1 MLSERVIKK
10 KHRMFIKIQTH
21 LSAIKL
27 FYNGPIELSSYNYEI
42 CKSESDLQVL
52 WRRKVPGSTDGTV
65 ATPDFVPLIPHRNVF
80 ITTIPLNHWHVV
92 VYAELSCSAVEY

>member
-42 CKSESDLQVL
+42 CKSE
-52 WRRKVPGSTDGTV
+52 
-65 ATPDFVPLIPHRNVF
+65 
-80 ITTIPLNHWHVV
+80 
-92 VYAELSCSAVEY
+92 